1 MQTTTLRPG
10 LLVGLK
16 TSIRGNVIFVHRD
29 IEPEHT
35 TDDGKQ
41 SATWE
46 TEKTINDPTE
56 YKLAVVVR
64 SKVRSLVR
72 SVCASSAFGLLC
84 PEQNASDLENAIAE
98 ARPLAAE
105 FNTNSS
111 QTRVQVNVIVG
122 KVADTDVE
130 AARAINAEV
139 SELLAKMAEGV
150 RALDSTAVRDA
161 ADMTRDL
168 GRMLVPEARSRA
180 QKAIEVGRAAA
191 RVIAK
196 AGDSKAQEIDQV
208 AIRRIMEAR
217 TAFLDLDEPAAE
229 IGVPTAEGRVV
240 DLGPDLGSDPK
251 SDSKPDLELT
261 SEAA

>member
-84 PEQNASDLENAIAE
+84 SEQNASDLENAIAE
-98 ARPLAAE
+98 ARRLAAE
-105 FNTNSS
+105 LSPTPKRMLRTLERIGISIPQNWAK
-111 QTRVQVNVIVG
+111 G
-122 KVADTDVE
+122 HDK
-130 AARAINAEV
+130 AAKRAISNA
-139 SELLAKMAEGV
+139 S
-150 RALDSTAVRDA
+150 
-161 ADMTRDL
+161 
-168 GRMLVPEARSRA
+168 P
-180 QKAIEVGRAAA
+180 
-191 RVIAK
+191 
-196 AGDSKAQEIDQV
+196 
-208 AIRRIMEAR
+208 
-217 TAFLDLDEPAAE
+217 P
-229 IGVPTAEGRVV
+229 
-240 DLGPDLGSDPK
+240 
-251 SDSKPDLELT
+251 
-261 SEAA
+261 